1 MNQVRIL
8 KGSYHDKPVSGVFT
22 VVKPYQVGA
31 RGGFITVQNNGH
43 TAFANGGDRCR
54 VRVNRTADFEYVGGT
69 APAGVV
75 HFEPQMAALAAAAS
89 IEQPQIPQESD
100 QDAMARIRRRF
111 SILDTMTKATINGD
125 CRAMIVTGPPGV
137 GKSHGIETQLEKA
150 SLFDKIAGR
159 KIRFE
164 IVKGA
169 ITAIGLYALLY
180 KYSDSKNVLVFDDC
194 DVWDDQDALNI
205 LKAALDSGRRRRI
218 WWNSDSS
225 YLRKEGIPTD
235 FEFNGSCI
243 FVTNLDFSDRRS
255 KKIQAHLDALQSRC
269 HYLDLTI
276 NTERDK
282 MIRIKQVHTDAQANE
297 VEGMFAGYGFASGED
312 QQILDFMWEN
322 RGRMRELSLR
332 MALKIADLVKI
343 NKDDWQN
350 LARELCMRA

>member
-1 MNQVRIL
+1 MSKILVKRGVYRKMNYAVENLTFTLARPIESTPGRVQVKNDGQLPGDSRQVYIEIANPADVEIL
-8 KGSYHDKPVSGVFT
+8 VSSSSPARVAAFVPAS
-22 VVKPYQVGA
+22 VVEE
-31 RGGFITVQNNGH
+31 
-43 TAFANGGDRCR
+43 ANETD
-54 VRVNRTADFEYVGGT
+54 
-69 APAGVV
+69 
-75 HFEPQMAALAAAAS
+75 
-89 IEQPQIPQESD
+89 EQ
-100 QDAMARIRRRF
+100 AMDRIRRRF
-111 SILDTMTKATINGD
+111 RILDTMTKATINGE

-137 GKSHGIETQLEKA
+137 GKSFGIETQLEKA
-150 SLFDKIAGR
+150 SLFDKLAGKR
-159 KIRFE
+159 TRFE

-205 LKAALDSGRRRRI
+205 LKAALDSGKRRRI

-255 KKIQAHLDALQSRC
+255 KKIAAHLEALQSRC

-282 MIRIKQVHTDAQANE
+282 MLRIKQVHEDASKDSVGGLFADYDFDADQAN
-297 VEGMFAGYGFASGED
+297 
-312 QQILDFMWEN
+312 QIMDFMWEN
-322 RGRMRELSLR
+322 RSKMREISLR
-332 MALKIADLVKI
+332 MSLKIADLFRI
-343 NKDDWQN
+343 DSSDWKG
-350 LARELCMRA
+350 LARETCMRTA

>member
-1 MNQVRIL
+1 MAKILVKRGVYRKMNYAVQ
-8 KGSYHDKPVSGVFT
+8 DMVFT
-22 VVKPYQVGA
+22 LARPLESTPGRVQVKNDGQLPGDSKQVYIEITNPADVQFVSAQAKPTQVVAFSPQV
-31 RGGFITVQNNGH
+31 
-43 TAFANGGDRCR
+43 
-54 VRVNRTADFEYVGGT
+54 
-69 APAGVV
+69 
-75 HFEPQMAALAAAAS
+75 AAES
-89 IEQPQIPQESD
+89 NETDEQ
-100 QDAMARIRRRF
+100 AMNRIRRRF
-111 SILDTMTKATINGD
+111 SILDTMTKATINGE

-137 GKSHGIETQLEKA
+137 GKSFGIETQLEKA
-150 SLFDKIAGR
+150 SIFDKIAGKR
-159 KIRFE
+159 VRFE

-205 LKAALDSGRRRRI
+205 LKAALDSGKRRRI

-255 KKIQAHLDALQSRC
+255 KKIAAHLEALQSRC

-282 MIRIKQVHTDAQANE
+282 MLRIKQVHKDASE
-297 VEGMFAGYGFASGED
+297 DVVGGLFADYEFESDEAD
-312 QQILDFMWEN
+312 QILDFMWEN
-322 RGRMRELSLR
+322 RSKMREISLR
-332 MALKIADLVKI
+332 MSLKIADLVRI
-343 NKDDWQN
+343 DASDWKN
-350 LARELCMRA
+350 LARETCMRA